1 MLTLVRH
8 PHGRVRSLVCDDLQD
23 VDEEIAEY
31 GDGSVILCT
40 DGYTVH
46 DDIEDKEGVDGH
58 LAVTHSDTY
67 VIGDAHTNTCEN
79 RHSFLRQ
86 WLAKFRDISKHHL
99 QKYLRFLA
107 LKLNSPDDWFEKLLC
122 YNVSG

>member
-1 MLTLVRH
+1 ME
-8 PHGRVRSLVCDDLQD
+8 DA
-23 VDEEIAEY
+23 DEDIAEY

-40 DGYTVH
+40 DDYTIY
-46 DDIEDKEGVDGH
+46 DGIEDKEGVDGH

-79 RHSFLRQ
+79 RHSFLRN
-86 WLAKFRDISKHHL
+86 WLRRFRGVSKHHL
-99 QKYLRFLA
+99 QKYLDFLA
-107 LKLNSPDDWFEKLLC
+107 LKLNFPDEWFEKLLC